1 MTRYCGTV
9 ARGLLAPIIKKGD
22 DLIAIVVDT
31 VLTACEGEGITLRE
45 KDVVAVTESL
55 VARVQNNYVSIESIT
70 QDLNE
75 KFDDE
80 IAVVFPILSRNRF
93 YLIMKAIAQTGKKI
107 KVFFSYPADEV
118 GNPIMDIQILH
129 EKEINP
135 YQDTLDEQAYRQ
147 LIGDQGGVHLFTG
160 INYVDLYKE
169 TAISDNISVYFT
181 NNPLNVLDYADEI
194 LVANIH
200 DRDYLKQLY
209 KSKGA
214 RKVYNLA
221 DIMNQP
227 IGDSGYNA
235 EYGLYGSNL
244 ASPNTIKLFPRDA
257 QTFADTL
264 SQKLR
269 EATGV
274 DIETMVYGDGAFRD
288 PVGKIWELA
297 DPVVSPGFTEGLR
310 GTPNEIKLKYVAD
323 NALKNLDGEEA
334 KIAMQQAIREKT
346 DNLIGEDSTLG
357 TTPRQITDLLGSLSD
372 LVSGS
377 GDKGTPIVLI
387 QGYFDNYAS

>member
-9 ARGLLAPIIKKGD
+9 ARGLLAPIVKKGD
-22 DLIAIVVDT
+22 DLITIIVDT
-31 VLTACEGEGITLRE
+31 VLNACQGEGITLKE

-55 VARVQNNYVSIESIT
+55 VARVQDNYASIESIIK
-70 QDLNE
+70 DLNE

-93 YLIMKAIAQTGKKI
+93 YLIMNAIAQTGKKI
-107 KVFFSYPADEV
+107 KVFFSYPTDEV
-118 GNPIMDIQILH
+118 GNPLMDVQLLH
-129 EKEINP
+129 EKGINP
-135 YQDTLDEQAYRQ
+135 YQDILDERAYRE
-147 LIGDQGGVHLFTG
+147 LIGDSGGIHLFTG

-169 TAISDNISVYFT
+169 TAVSDNVSVYFT
-181 NNPLNVLDYADEI
+181 NNPLTVLDYADEI

-209 KSKGA
+209 EGRGA
-214 RKVYNLA
+214 KKVYTLA
-221 DIMNQP
+221 DILNQP
-227 IGDSGYNA
+227 VDGSGFNS

-244 ASPNTIKLFPRDA
+244 ATPNSLKLFPRDTQVFAETLA
-257 QTFADTL
+257 QRL
-264 SQKLR
+264 K
-269 EATGV
+269 EATG
-274 DIETMVYGDGAFRD
+274 IGLEAMVYGDGAFRD

-297 DPVVSPGFTEGLR
+297 DPVVSPGFTEGLK
-310 GTPNEIKLKYVAD
+310 GTPNEIKLKYIAD
-323 NALKNLDGEEA
+323 NDLKDLEGEDA
-334 KIAMQQAIREKT
+334 KAAMKQAIREKS
-346 DNLIGEDSTLG
+346 DDLVGEECTLG

-372 LVSGS
+372 LISGS